1 MAGRDT
7 RELHKELDQR
17 YADTNDITVELID
30 DAEPVINL
38 TLHAYGDMQ
47 VLVAASSS
55 QIAVSTV
62 LVDAE
67 LVRDRPGF
75 NDACMRINPINPL
88 SNLGLTNIGGRD
100 TYIVFGELSTQASM
114 DELDEELQALAL
126 NTLDAAETLKTHFL

>member
-1 MAGRDT
+1 MTGRDT
-7 RELHKELDQR
+7 RELHRQLDKR
-17 YADTNDITVELID
+17 YVDTNDITVELID
-30 DAEPVINL
+30 EAEPVINL

-47 VLVAASSS
+47 VQVAASSS

-67 LVRDRPGF
+67 LVRDRSGF

-88 SNLGLTNIGGRD
+88 SNLGLTQIGGRD

>member
-1 MAGRDT
+1 MTGRDT
-7 RELHKELDQR
+7 RELHRQLDKR

-30 DAEPVINL
+30 EAEPVINL

-47 VLVAASSS
+47 VQVAASSS

-67 LVRDRPGF
+67 LVRDRSGF

-88 SNLGLTNIGGRD
+88 SNLGLTQIGGRD